1 MFVVSGLPA
10 NLTATGLVI
19 QMSRGPK
26 LATTKETELTPEH
39 KADCGNIRIDGRLSF
54 VATLFSSKTGKATG
68 YSDKRFRV
76 SFARSAD
83 LDSFLDS
90 VRVDPFTCT
99 YSHPESGLDTTVT
112 IGVETDRPQH
122 IRCPWSEEPNDPK
135 L

>member
-76 SFARSAD
+76 SVLALKPTFRDQQALAQGD
-83 LDSFLDS
+83 C
-90 VRVDPFTCT
+90 VV
-99 YSHPESGLDTTVT
+99 
-112 IGVETDRPQH
+112 
-122 IRCPWSEEPNDPK
+122 
-135 L
+135 